1 MTKEELLIAGVAI
14 ALFALAITIDTLI
27 HKERQDA
34 GTDQESKRDH
44 RGDH

>member
-1 MTKEELLIAGVAI
+1 MTREELLIVVVAL

-27 HKERQDA
+27 HKEIQDA
-34 GTDQESKRDH
+34 GTDQASKRDH